1 MAKPLYVLLN
11 NNPNLILWEELNNIT
26 FKALKESL
34 MNQPI
39 LGHSNYQIPF
49 SFFVCEKKG
58 NALEVLTQKQRN
70 HHQPT
75 EHFFFKQEPSF
86 LISSFLTF
94 EVLFGD
100 ILGLRLFAIVLNHHT
115 TATNHFT
122 GVFFSLSVLQR
133 PTHSLSLLSSALDQV
148 DLVLNTKGLHQLD
161 VTVGCK
167 HTRMGLALI

>member
-1 MAKPLYVLLN
+1 MKLDSKFLFYGQTSVIFFKLKN
-11 NNPNLILWEELNNIT
+11 NNPYPILWEQLNNIT

-34 MNQPI
+34 MNQPT

-49 SFFVCEKKG
+49 FFFVCEKKG

-70 HHQPT
+70 HHQPK
-75 EHFFFKQEPSF
+75 EHFFSFKQEPSF

-100 ILGLRLFAIVLNHHT
+100 ILGPRLFAIVLNHHA

-122 GVFFSLSVLQR
+122 GVFSLCQFYR
-133 PTHSLSLLSSALDQV
+133 GLLPIP
-148 DLVLNTKGLHQLD
+148 LVSCFHQP
-161 VTVGCK
+161 
-167 HTRMGLALI
+167 

>member
-1 MAKPLYVLLN
+1 
-11 NNPNLILWEELNNIT
+11 
-26 FKALKESL
+26 

-39 LGHSNYQIPF
+39 FGHSNYQIPF

-115 TATNHFT
+115 TATNHFI

-133 PTHSLSLLSSALDQV
+133 PTHSLSLLSSALIRLIWCSTQRASTN
-148 DLVLNTKGLHQLD
+148 LTSQLD
-161 VTVGCK
+161 ASTHGWAWRLSK
-167 HTRMGLALI
+167 ALAALRISCARP